1 MRLLVAARAAPGA
14 AMTTD
19 DIASPGDVGTGRTFA
34 EPIPA
39 ALLDAPLDYIFVD
52 HVRQRSLCAALRR
65 FTRQGY
71 VDRGE
76 ADAVVTYLRHDVDLH
91 HRDEEEDLF
100 PSLLR
105 RVALEDDLGATLA
118 RLVEDHRQSRTMIE
132 AISAVMAKRPRT
144 GPVRLGPAARKL
156 LLAYAASEHHHLAAE
171 NGIVLAIARVRLT
184 RGDLKAM
191 SATMRD
197 RHGVVA

>member
-1 MRLLVAARAAPGA
+1 MSTDEAPSSSLTA
-14 AMTTD
+14 
-19 DIASPGDVGTGRTFA
+19 TGRTFA

-39 ALLDAPLDYIFVD
+39 ELLDAPLDYILVD

-65 FTRQGY
+65 FAQQGH
-71 VDRGE
+71 VDRAE
-76 ADAVVTYLRHDVDLH
+76 ADAVVAYLRRDLALH

-100 PSLLR
+100 PLLLR
-105 RVALEDDLGATLA
+105 RVLPEDGLAATLA
-118 RLVEDHRQSRTMIE
+118 QLGEDHRRSQEVIA
-132 AISAVMAKRPRT
+132 AII
-144 GPVRLGPAARKL
+144 PVLAGRAGDTAIKLGRDARKL
-156 LLAYAASEHHHLAAE
+156 LLAYASSEHRHLAAE

-191 SATMRD
+191 SATMKD